1 MEFGSTPFPAGREDT
16 PRHSRLFDTSSWC
29 VIPGNGDK
37 TTRYLMFLFKL
48 PDGVGAIEN
57 VEVKRD
63 SIEFQRKDGRPEFS
77 ISARGAEAFLS
88 GGASA

>member
-1 MEFGSTPFPAGREDT
+1 
-16 PRHSRLFDTSSWC
+16 
-29 VIPGNGDK
+29 
-37 TTRYLMFLFKL
+37 MFLFKL

-63 SIEFQRKDGRPEFS
+63 SIEFQRKDARPEFS